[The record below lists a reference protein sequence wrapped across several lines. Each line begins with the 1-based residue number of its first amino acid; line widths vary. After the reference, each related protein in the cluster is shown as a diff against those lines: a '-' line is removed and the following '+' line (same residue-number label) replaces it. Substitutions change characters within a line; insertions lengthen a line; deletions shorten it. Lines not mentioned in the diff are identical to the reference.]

1 MSKKILPDL
10 AIALTFLREGQGWS
24 QTELAEAAGTTPKL
38 ISDYEAGRKRLLRER
53 LEYLTGFMDI
63 PPERIDATLSCLR
76 GNQSSSRPPLNPGDA
91 FAGSRRRIEAA
102 AAKSARLSEEF
113 VRSQLMLLTVEGE
126 GLQARQQAE
135 FLWNRL
141 KKRNPKERR
150 LMVKDDPDL
159 QSWALSERAAAESI
173 HLAPNH
179 PQDALE
185 AARLA
190 QDIAKKVSGD
200 ALWRKRVE
208 GYALAHVSN
217 GLRVCNDLPAMG
229 TTINHARKLWEEGE
243 AGDPGLLN
251 PAVVPWIE
259 AAVRKDQREFA
270 EALKRVDEALR
281 LDQGELRGKMLITK
295 AAVLNALGDSERV
308 TAVLFEAARLIDG
321 RKDPRLAFYLKC
333 DLLWNLCHR
342 GKAAEAEPELEEV
355 SQLGERL
362 GEKLNLT
369 RVAWLRGMVEAGLGQ
384 YGKAEAALRQVRREF
399 EAHNLVYDYALVSL
413 DLSLVLLKWNR
424 HQEVK
429 RIAEEMVVI
438 FRRFDIGREAGMAIR
453 IFCEA
458 ACQEAATIDMAARLL
473 RFLRQAQHNPDLKFD
488 EAMGAEAG

>member
-53 LEYLTGFMDI
+53 LEYLTSFMNI

-91 FAGSRRRIEAA
+91 FAGNRRRIEAA

-150 LMVKDDPDL
+150 LMVEDDPDL
-159 QSWALSERAAAESI
+159 QSWALSERAAVESI
-173 HLAPNH
+173 DLAPNH
-179 PQDALE
+179 PQEALE

-190 QDIAKKVSGD
+190 QDIAKKVAGD
-200 ALWRKRVE
+200 ALWRMRVE

-229 TTINHARKLWEEGE
+229 TTINCARKLWDEGE

-259 AAVRKDQREFA
+259 AAVRRAQRQFP
-270 EALKRVDEALR
+270 EALKRIDEALA
-281 LDQGELRGKMLITK
+281 LDSGELRGRILLTK
-295 AAVLNALGDSERV
+295 STILDALGDSEGSTDVLSEASVLIDRRKEPWLAFLLEFNLLWELCRLER
-308 TAVLFEAARLIDG
+308 AVEAAPKLDEIRQLAERLGGPLELARVVWLKGLVMAGLG
-321 RKDPRLAFYLKC
+321 RP
-333 DLLWNLCHR
+333 
-342 GKAAEAEPELEEV
+342 AEAE
-355 SQLGERL
+355 
-362 GEKLNLT
+362 
-369 RVAWLRGMVEAGLGQ
+369 
-384 YGKAEAALRQVRREF
+384 AAFNQVRRDF
-399 EAHNLVYDYALVSL
+399 EDHDLAYDYALVSL
-413 DLSLVLLKWNR
+413 DLSLVLLKR
-424 HQEVK
+424 TQYRDV
-429 RIAEEMVVI
+429 RLVAEEVLVI
-438 FRRFDIGREAGMAIR
+438 FQRLKVEREAVMALR
-453 IFCEA
+453 IFCDA
-458 ACQEAATIDMAARLL
+458 AKQETATVELAQRIV
-473 RFLRQAQHNPDLKFD
+473 RFLRRVQHDPDLRFEETAGD
-488 EAMGAEAG
+488 GAD